1 MSIHRAEDGKGL
13 GQIWAQ
19 ESGQEEWGDDFHGL
33 QNVWGL
39 APREGV
45 SAYVVDYGIN
55 VAVRLLMR
63 DIAASG
69 SFMSNQVGRSLEH
82 MGRNSILL
90 RRMQPL
96 LRRSVA
102 WRENPNVDST
112 QVLQT
117 MRQTLNI
124 VVNEGA
130 MKMDG
135 LSPEGFGYL
144 KVLQGLM
151 GSNLDLHGYDTRE
164 DLEESTSI
172 LMALTRVGDKYMVGS
187 SDKQAVMSLADTFG
201 RLKSIHITN
210 VDDTYSSG
218 VNMMCLPSD
227 WVERFTKML
236 NIRVAQT
243 GKVTWPEKGMK
254 VELEASKL
262 DENVAMVGQPESEGE
277 WLMHVARAIRIAVM
291 HGFTPERLDIQSFLD
306 KKPLDTEM
314 NFEEVV
320 GIIDNLVVAHEH
332 NEELTTKL
340 VEALDIQKYFGK
352 AEVDK
357 VRDGLGRADLELFGS
372 EEVVI
377 EDMMWAF
384 EQREAK
390 EYMRLQDMAEMIA
403 KYMPVTSEEFAR
415 LVPPPEKRGKVEG
428 EMIGR
433 WSGMAEYNHKARK
446 IYMID
451 GQRFE
456 CQLAE
461 MEAVLALDK
470 MIAYGRAKGVSE
482 DKIRWMQTDRDYLWK
497 LAESVAVEDE

>member
-1 MSIHRAEDGKGL
+1 MSIHRAEEGKGL
-13 GQIWAQ
+13 GQRWAI
-19 ESGQEEWGDDFHGL
+19 ESGQEDLGDDFHGL
-33 QNVWGL
+33 QNVWGI

-45 SAYVVDYGIN
+45 SAYQIDYGIN

-96 LRRSVA
+96 LRRSVD
-102 WRENPNVDST
+102 WNNNPKVDSDH
-112 QVLQT
+112 VLPKL
-117 MRQTLNI
+117 RQTLNI

-130 MKMDG
+130 LKMDD

-144 KVLQGLM
+144 KVFQGFM

-164 DLEESTSI
+164 DVEESTSI
-172 LMALTRVGDKYMVGS
+172 LMALTRVGYKYLVGS
-187 SDKQAVMSLADTFG
+187 SDKQAVMSLVDTFG

-210 VDDTYSSG
+210 EDDTYSSG
-218 VNMMCLPSD
+218 VNMMCLPHD

-254 VELEASKL
+254 VELEANKL
-262 DENVAMVGQPESEGE
+262 DENIAMVGQPESEGE
-277 WLMHVARAIRIAVM
+277 WLMHVARAIRVAVM

-306 KKPLDTEM
+306 KKPLDMEM
-314 NFEEVV
+314 NFEAVV
-320 GIIDNLVVAHEH
+320 GIINNLAVAHEH
-332 NEELTTKL
+332 NPELTIKL
-340 VEALDIQKYFGK
+340 VEMMDLKKYFGK
-352 AEVDK
+352 EGVEK
-357 VRDGLGRADLELFGS
+357 VKNGLKKADLELFGS
-372 EEVVI
+372 EKVQI
-377 EDMMWAF
+377 DDPMWAY
-384 EQREAK
+384 EQREK
-390 EYMRLQDMAEMIA
+390 MEYERLQDMAEMIA
-403 KYMPVTSEEFAR
+403 RYMPVTSEEFAR
-415 LVPPPEKRGKVEG
+415 LVPRPSERGRVVG
-428 EMIGR
+428 EMVGR
-433 WSGMAEYNHKARK
+433 WSGVEEYNHKARK

-470 MIAYGRAKGVSE
+470 MIAYGRVKGLSADE
-482 DKIRWMQTDRDYLWK
+482 IQWMQNDRDYLWK
-497 LAESVAVEDE
+497 HAERVEVEHE